1 MATPTT
7 PDESETEVP
16 DVALG
21 RRPSAAWVPV
31 TRGAHRRADVDD
43 PLLAELRVWQS
54 VLPDES
60 VLTHLTAARV
70 RSWWLPPLPEDVPH
84 FGATVLGRHASI
96 RPEIRVSRHKC
107 LPASELID
115 GLRVAS
121 PAEALLACAAD
132 LGVVDLVVLITSAVR
147 AGSCALEE
155 ITTVAAGRRRGTRQ
169 LRKAIPLVEPKCESA
184 WEVLL
189 RLLHLACEIA
199 VEAQFV
205 VIDDSAGF
213 VARGDLW
220 LVGTRVL
227 HEYDGGDHLK
237 KTQQPK
243 DLKRSTRLG
252 HADWIRRGYTSHDV
266 ITQGITILRDAD
278 ASLGREHRP
287 ERIREWHDLL
297 RQSLFTPAGTGEFR
311 RRLGLAP
318 EIAEL
323 GA

>member
-1 MATPTT
+1 
-7 PDESETEVP
+7 
-16 DVALG
+16 VALG

-31 TRGAHRRADVDD
+31 TRGAHRPANVADPFQAD
-43 PLLAELRVWQS
+43 LRVWQS
-54 VLPDES
+54 VLPDQS

-70 RSWWLPPLPEDVPH
+70 RGWWLPPLPDDVPH
-84 FGATVLGRHASI
+84 FAATLLGRHASI
-96 RPEIRVSRHKC
+96 RPEVRVSRHKR
-107 LPASELID
+107 LPAFELVED
-115 GLRVAS
+115 LRVAK
-121 PAEALLACAAD
+121 PAEVLLACAAD
-132 LGVVDLVVLITSAVR
+132 LGLVDLVVLITSALR
-147 AGSCALEE
+147 AGGCTLAELTA
-155 ITTVAAGRRRGTRQ
+155 IAAGRRRGTRL
-169 LRKAIPLVEPKCESA
+169 LRKAIPLVDPKCESA

-189 RLLHLACEIA
+189 RLLHLTLEIA
-199 VEAQFV
+199 VEAQFIV
-205 VIDDSAGF
+205 TDDSESF

-237 KTQQPK
+237 KTQQRK

-252 HADWIRRGYTSHDV
+252 HADWIRRGYTSHEV
-266 ITQGITILRDAD
+266 ITQAITILRDAD

-287 ERIREWHDLL
+287 ERIRDWHELL
-297 RQSLFTPAGTGEFR
+297 RHSLFTPAGTAEFR